1 MPIKPHGGKLIDRV
15 AKGDDRER
23 LLKEAENLQKIPVT
37 VRDRFDLEMIAI
49 GGFSPLEGFIG
60 EDDYHSVIDRMRLSD
75 GLPFSIPI
83 TLSASKGDADKIGT
97 DGRVVLVSEDG
108 EVCALMEVKEKY
120 RYDKKDRAQK
130 VFKTTDEA
138 HPGVAATYRMKEV
151 LLAGPITLLNRMK
164 HDKFNEYR
172 KDPAE
177 TRQMFEELG
186 WKTVIAFQTRNPV
199 HRAHEYLQK
208 CAMEMVDGLLLHPIV
223 GETREE
229 DIPVDVRMQCYIDL
243 LNGYYP
249 KDRAKLVVL
258 PTSMRY
264 AGPKEAIFHSIMR
277 KNFGCTH
284 FIVGRDHAGVG
295 DYYGTYDA
303 HYIFNEFEP
312 GELEI
317 QPIFFEHAF
326 FCKKCGNMASTKTCC
341 HDKSEHVFLSG
352 TMVRQMLR
360 EGKCPP
366 PEFTRPEVAQ
376 ILLDAVKTGKWK

>member
-1 MPIKPHGGKLIDRV
+1 MPIRPHGGKLIDRV
-15 AKGDDRER
+15 AKGDER
-23 LLKEAENLQKIPVT
+23 QKLLKEAENLHKVPIT

-49 GGFSPLEGFIG
+49 GGFSPLEGYIG
-60 EDDYHSVIDRMRLSD
+60 EDDYHSVIDRMRLSN
-75 GLPFSIPI
+75 GLPFSVPI
-83 TLSASKGDADKIGT
+83 TLSATQKDADKI
-97 DGRVVLVSEDG
+97 DGGGRIALVSEDG
-108 EVCALMEVKEKY
+108 EICALMEVREKY

-151 LLAGPITLLNRMK
+151 LLGGPITLLNRMK

-177 TRQMFEELG
+177 TRKMFEELG
-186 WKTVIAFQTRNPV
+186 WKTVVAFQTRNPV

-243 LNGYYP
+243 LSGYYP
-249 KDRAKLVVL
+249 KDRARLVVL

-295 DYYGTYDA
+295 SYYGTYDA
-303 HYIFNEFEP
+303 HCIFDEFEP

-317 QPIFFEHAF
+317 QPIFFDHAF
-326 FCKKCGNMASTKTCC
+326 YCRKCGNMASTKTCC
-341 HDKSEHVFLSG
+341 HDKSEHVFFSG
-352 TMVRQMLR
+352 TKVREMLR

-366 PEFTRPEVAQ
+366 PEFTRPEVAE
-376 ILLDAVKTGKWK
+376 ILLDAVKTGKWG

>member
-1 MPIKPHGGKLIDRV
+1 
-15 AKGDDRER
+15 
-23 LLKEAENLQKIPVT
+23 
-37 VRDRFDLEMIAI
+37 
-49 GGFSPLEGFIG
+49 
-60 EDDYHSVIDRMRLSD
+60 
-75 GLPFSIPI
+75 
-83 TLSASKGDADKIGT
+83 
-97 DGRVVLVSEDG
+97 
-108 EVCALMEVKEKY
+108 
-120 RYDKKDRAQK
+120 
-130 VFKTTDEA
+130 
-138 HPGVAATYRMKEV
+138 
-151 LLAGPITLLNRMK
+151 MK

-295 DYYGTYDA
+295 NYYGTYDA

-366 PEFTRPEVAQ
+366 PEFTRPEVAE
-376 ILLDAVKTGKWK
+376 ILLEAVKTGKWK

>member
-15 AKGDDRER
+15 AKGNERES
-23 LLKEAENLQKIPVT
+23 LLREAENLQKVPIT

-75 GLPFSIPI
+75 GLLFSIPI
-83 TLSASKGDADKIGT
+83 TLSASQKEADQIGIDGKIA
-97 DGRVVLVSEDG
+97 LVSEAA
-108 EVCALMEVKEKY
+108 EICALMEVKEKY
-120 RYDKKDRAQK
+120 TYDKKDRVQK

-164 HDKFNEYR
+164 HDKFKEYR

-186 WKTVIAFQTRNPV
+186 WKTVVAFQTRNPV

-249 KDRAKLVVL
+249 QDRAKLVVL

-264 AGPKEAIFHSIMR
+264 AGPKEAIFHCIMR

-295 DYYGTYDA
+295 NYYGTYDA
-303 HYIFNEFEP
+303 HYIFDEFEP

-326 FCKKCGNMASTKTCC
+326 YCNRCGNMASTKTCS

-352 TMVRQMLR
+352 TKVRQMLR

-366 PEFTRPEVAQ
+366 SEFTRPEVAE

>member
-15 AKGDDRER
+15 AKGDDREK
-23 LLKEAENLQKIPVT
+23 LLQETEHLQKIPIT

-60 EDDYHSVIDRMRLSD
+60 EDDYHSVIDRMRLSS
-75 GLPFSIPI
+75 GLAFSIPI
-83 TLSASKGDADKIGT
+83 TLSASQEDADKIEV
-97 DGRVVLVSEDG
+97 DEKIALVSEDE
-108 EVCALMEVKEKY
+108 EVCALMEVEEKY
-120 RYDKKDRAQK
+120 DYDKKERAQK

-164 HDKFNEYR
+164 HSSFNQYR

-177 TRQMFEELG
+177 TRQMFKELG
-186 WKTVIAFQTRNPV
+186 WKTVVAFQTRNPV

-229 DIPVDVRMQCYIDL
+229 DIPVEVRMQCYIDL

-249 KDRAKLVVL
+249 KDRARLVVL

-303 HYIFNEFEP
+303 HYIFDEFEP

-317 QPIFFEHAF
+317 QPLFFEHAF
-326 FCKKCGNMASTKTCC
+326 YCKKCGNMASTKTCC
-341 HDKSEHVFLSG
+341 HDKSEHLFFSG

-366 PEFTRPEVAQ
+366 PEFTRPQVAH

>member
-75 GLPFSIPI
+75 GVPFSIPI
-83 TLSASKGDADKIGT
+83 TLSARKGDADKIGT

-120 RYDKKDRAQK
+120 RYDKKDRTQK

-151 LLAGPITLLNRMK
+151 LLGGPITLLNRMK

-229 DIPVDVRMQCYIDL
+229 DIPVEVRMQCYIDL

-295 DYYGTYDA
+295 NYYGTYDA

>member
-15 AKGDDRER
+15 AKGDDREK
-23 LLKEAENLQKIPVT
+23 LLKEAERLQKIPIT

-60 EDDYHSVIDRMRLSD
+60 EDDYHSVIDRMRLSS
-75 GLPFSIPI
+75 GLAFSIPI
-83 TLSASKGDADKIGT
+83 TLSASQEDADKIEV
-97 DGRVVLVSEDG
+97 DEKIALVSEDK
-108 EVCALMEVKEKY
+108 EVCALMEVEEKY
-120 RYDKKDRAQK
+120 DYDKKERAQK

-138 HPGVAATYRMKEV
+138 HPGVAATYRMKEM

-164 HDKFNEYR
+164 HSSFNQYR

-177 TRQMFEELG
+177 TRQMFKELG
-186 WKTVIAFQTRNPV
+186 WKTVVAFQTRNPV

-229 DIPVDVRMQCYIDL
+229 DIPVEVRMQCYIDL

-249 KDRAKLVVL
+249 KDRARLVVL

-303 HYIFNEFEP
+303 HYIFEEFEP

-317 QPIFFEHAF
+317 QPLFFEHAF

-341 HDKSEHVFLSG
+341 HDKSEHVFFSG

-366 PEFTRPEVAQ
+366 PEFTRPQVAE
-376 ILLDAVKTGKWK
+376 ILLDAVKTGKWR

>member
-83 TLSASKGDADKIGT
+83 TLSASQEDADKIGT

-151 LLAGPITLLNRMK
+151 LLGGPITLLNRMK

-249 KDRAKLVVL
+249 KDRARLVVL

-295 DYYGTYDA
+295 NYYGTYDA

-376 ILLDAVKTGKWK
+376 ILLEAVKTGKWK

>member
-83 TLSASKGDADKIGT
+83 TLSARKGDADKIGT

-120 RYDKKDRAQK
+120 RYDKKDRTQK

-151 LLAGPITLLNRMK
+151 LLGGPITLLNRMK

-229 DIPVDVRMQCYIDL
+229 DIPVEVRMQCYIDL

-295 DYYGTYDA
+295 NYYGTYDA

>member
-23 LLKEAENLQKIPVT
+23 LLKEAENLQKLPIT
-37 VRDRFDLEMIAI
+37 LRDRFDLEMIAI
-49 GGFSPLEGFIG
+49 GGFSPLEGFID
-60 EDDYHSVIDRMRLSD
+60 EDDYHSVIDRMRLSS

-83 TLSASKGDADKIGT
+83 TLSASQEDADKIGT
-97 DGRVVLVSEDG
+97 DGRVVLVSEEG
-108 EVCALMEVKEKY
+108 EICALMEVKEKY
-120 RYDKKDRAQK
+120 DYDKKERAQK

-229 DIPVDVRMQCYIDL
+229 DIPVHVRMQCYIDL

-341 HDKSEHVFLSG
+341 HDKSEHVFFSG